1 MEEET
6 KEHRIYRIEIGDTI
20 TVETK
25 KIDWKGKKLT
35 FYKAIINMMN
45 DGKQQEYK
53 KYLMF
58 EKGTQIED
66 GTKIK
71 IKDMFEICRHKKNDI
86 FTDEFGLFIKDY
98 DVISGNVSKAVE
110 EYKEAIEE
118 NAEENDMIF

>member
-1 MEEET
+1 MEQE
-6 KEHRIYRIEIGDTI
+6 EHRIYRIEIGDTI
-20 TVETK
+20 TVEAK
-25 KIDWKGKKLT
+25 KVEWKGKKLT
-35 FYKAIINMMN
+35 FYKALVPMRNE
-45 DGKQQEYK
+45 GKDQIYK

-71 IKDMFEICRHKKNDI
+71 VKDMFEVCRHKKNDI

-110 EYKEAIEE
+110 EYKEAIEDKQE
-118 NAEENDMIF
+118 DNDMIF